1 MTETDGSTF
10 VANDDD
16 EDPGE
21 SDAGEIVVLGDSSG
35 ATTRSAFALALAF
48 AFSSTGVVRG
58 PLLARD
64 PLLVRGPLLARGAL
78 LARGFFTA
86 TVLVFGFCPR
96 RSASCTNLH
105 LSPWRHHP
113 TARQNE
119 QCPRPRADAGRS
131 RNATAP
137 GFGLGAGGGF
147 LEPRTQGVSSFSGL
161 GLGLGLGLFLGSG
174 LGFGSGLGLGA
185 TGVRLSVRLVVGSC
199 GGWRALRAWSFS
211 RRMVSGDDPASEPV
225 RRLASTSLPP

>member
-1 MTETDGSTF
+1 MTETDASTF

-16 EDPGE
+16 EDTGE

-35 ATTRSAFALALAF
+35 ATTRGAFAFALALAF
-48 AFSSTGVVRG
+48 AFSSTGV
-58 PLLARD
+58 
-64 PLLVRGPLLARGAL
+64 VRGPLLARGAL

-147 LEPRTQGVSSFSGL
+147 LEPRTQGASSFS
-161 GLGLGLGLFLGSG
+161 GLGLFLGSG

>member
-1 MTETDGSTF
+1 MTETDASTF

-16 EDPGE
+16 EDTGE
-21 SDAGEIVVLGDSSG
+21 SDAGEIVGLGDSSG
-35 ATTRSAFALALAF
+35 ATTRGAFAFALALAF
-48 AFSSTGVVRG
+48 AFSSTGV
-58 PLLARD
+58 
-64 PLLVRGPLLARGAL
+64 VRGPLLARGAL

-147 LEPRTQGVSSFSGL
+147 LEPRTQGASSFS
-161 GLGLGLGLFLGSG
+161 GLGLFLGSG

>member
-1 MTETDGSTF
+1 MTETDASTF

-16 EDPGE
+16 EDTGE
-21 SDAGEIVVLGDSSG
+21 SDAGEIVVLGDSLG
-35 ATTRSAFALALAF
+35 VTTRGAFAFALALAF
-48 AFSSTGVVRG
+48 AFSSTGV
-58 PLLARD
+58 
-64 PLLVRGPLLARGAL
+64 VRGPLLARGAL

-199 GGWRALRAWSFS
+199 GGWRALRAWSIS